1 MIPYFLVNQQLT
13 INKIPSFY
21 LRHQYKTCY
30 ILYLF
35 LWDDLIM
42 SLELISIA
50 AGIVITWLLLIA
62 IIKILKTS
70 ITTILT
76 IAVILFLIQIVFGI
90 KSQDIWQQLQNI
102 IENFWVTIV

>member
-1 MIPYFLVNQQLT
+1 
-13 INKIPSFY
+13 
-21 LRHQYKTCY
+21 
-30 ILYLF
+30 
-35 LWDDLIM
+35 M

-70 ITTILT
+70 LTTILT

-90 KSQDIWQQLQNI
+90 KSQDIWQQFQNI
-102 IENFWVTIV
+102 IENFWGTIV